1 MIMREIKF
9 KAKQLKG
16 GKWLYGH
23 YFAYE
28 CMGDG
33 VLYHSVVPSKY
44 SSKPSDYFHID
55 PSTLCQ
61 YTGLK
66 DKNGVEIYEGD
77 IVKHNPYK
85 MTLNVEWID
94 EYACFAFV
102 DKEDFNQHYYLQSID
117 EYKIKLMGSIHD

>member
-9 KAKQLKG
+9 KARRVRPDEVNDVWVSGSLIQRIDSAEI
-16 GKWLYGH
+16 
-23 YFAYE
+23 F
-28 CMGDG
+28 DG
-33 VLYHSVVPSKY
+33 VFTWFVH
-44 SSKPSDYFHID
+44 
-55 PSTLCQ
+55 PSTVCQ

-77 IVKHNPYK
+77 IVKHNPHNI
-85 MTLNVEWID
+85 TLNVEWID

-117 EYKIKLMGSIHD
+117 EYKIKLIGNIHD